1 MELLRSAMKIK
12 EELPATNTT
21 SVAGAGDDGIVV
33 VKKKKKKKPL
43 YPGYEEVVAV
53 DRRLKDQSQPRLL
66 KRFRA
71 HMEEK

>member
-1 MELLRSAMKIK
+1 MTRI
-12 EELPATNTT
+12 EEEIPSTNTT

>member
-1 MELLRSAMKIK
+1 MKIK

-33 VKKKKKKKPL
+33 VKKKKIRNPL